1 MRPAGS
7 SPPLERPMGDEDKS
21 GAGAG
26 GGGGAGS
33 GSGAPGEGWIPKD
46 RFDQVNNKAKEA
58 VAKVAALELELGQ
71 LRESA
76 GAAAGWQEKYKAS
89 DTELTALK
97 ARHAAHVDGVKAG
110 ITSTKVLEHA
120 YGEWSSIPEK
130 ERKPFGETLQ
140 AWKEKPDE
148 APELLRPHFAAGSAG
163 AGAGGG
169 KTPPKPPPANRGA
182 GAPPAPGAKVAVK
195 DMTEDDRK
203 KLRGAFFGR

>member
-1 MRPAGS
+1 
-7 SPPLERPMGDEDKS
+7 MGDEDKS

-26 GGGGAGS
+26 AGGAGGSS
-33 GSGAPGEGWIPKD
+33 GAGGGAPGEGWIPKD

-76 GAAAGWQEKYKAS
+76 SAASGWHEKFKAA
-89 DTELTALK
+89 DTELAALK

-120 YGEWSSIPEK
+120 YGEWSSLPEK
-130 ERKPFGETLQ
+130 DRKPFGETLQ
-140 AWKEKPDE
+140 VWREKPDE
-148 APELLRPHFAAGSAG
+148 APELLRPHFAAGAGAAG
-163 AGAGGG
+163 AGAGAG

-182 GAPPAPGAKVAVK
+182 GAPPPPGAKVAVK
-195 DMTEDDRK
+195 DLPDDQRK
-203 KLRGAFFGR
+203 KLRGVFFGG